1 MDEILDLD
9 VFRPPE
15 KKVKFTDSS
24 GNVHTINLTVA
35 FGVGLSILENREKFA
50 KLKNAEDIDTE
61 TYMMILGL
69 ISEIGMQT
77 DKALTV
83 DFLKQNL
90 SIEQGLFFIMAA
102 MAPILNF
109 IKKNM
114 PGVLD
119 QEPGAAG

>member
-1 MDEILDLD
+1 MDDILDLD
-9 VFRPPE
+9 VFRPHE
-15 KKVKFTDSS
+15 KRVKFTDLSC
-24 GNVHTINLTVA
+24 NEHTINLTVA

-50 KLKNAEDIDTE
+50 KLKAAEDVDTE

-77 DKALTV
+77 DKALSV

-90 SIEQGLFFIMAA
+90 SIEQGLMFIMAA
-102 MAPILNF
+102 MAPILEF
-109 IKKNM
+109 VKKNM

-119 QEPGAAG
+119 QPETDG